1 VAKVP
6 INIKIDAKAAE
17 AKLKKLVDDLK
28 QHGLPGGKPKVKVPV
43 VDTGTGKPVLLELPK
58 KAWDELMSQVAA
70 KDLVKD
76 EDEAFI
82 KAVADAFDG
91 KGVETVG
98 YGNATTGPQTTLTS
112 SALES
117 AYQEIKEFVAKHP
130 PPKLVMPK
138 APHTMGMDFGSGESS
153 SVMGL
158 HILNSDLVPKGQLF
172 MLGET
177 MVMAKNIGKQEKPAT
192 MDSSP
197 KKGINVKEFPIYRFG
212 PVNEGNASMKDV
224 LGGKGANLAEMA
236 SMGFPVPPGYTLPCE
251 FSVNFLHGS
260 YEYQKGF
267 LESVKA
273 HVMAG
278 DQYLFE
284 QFGFH
289 PLVSVRSGAPVSMPG
304 MMDTILNVGIN
315 DENLEEWKKRIGERA
330 ALDSYRRFLQMYGAT
345 ALSIDHGAFEDALAD
360 IKAAAKVKGDSE
372 LDASFLARLIKRY
385 KDIYADWNQKV
396 PETRQDAIMGSIEAV
411 FRSWNSPRAQA
422 YRADNKLSFEMGTAV
437 NVQAMVFG
445 NMNDKSCSGVAFTR
459 DKANGVGNPT
469 GDFLVNAQG
478 EEVVAGTRTPEPLH
492 KMKAWNSKVFYELLE
507 LMKKLEQHY
516 KDMQDVEFTVQ
527 DGKLFMLQTRTA
539 KRSALAAFRVAH
551 DMVEEGLISKDEA
564 LKRVK
569 RAQLLEIL
577 KPSIDPTFKGE
588 PIAKGLPVGGSVV
601 SGKAVFSSDAAIA
614 CNKNGQRA
622 ILIRKETDPDDYMG
636 IKASVGVLT
645 ATGGPT
651 AHAAVVCNGLDKPCV
666 VGCEAVKMLSPTT
679 ANIGKQLVV
688 TGDIVSID
696 GSTGNVYLGEVPVKE
711 PQITKEV
718 RAIAAWFSKAQRSYR
733 VTGDKVADLIA
744 QIVDAPDWVKVV
756 HIDTC
761 GIKKI
766 EGYLSILG
774 QYLGEEEQTGRTF
787 VLDLSGPDGSY
798 GKCDRA
804 VNRMFGLK
812 PGALDDADLKATEL
826 LQWEPAAVACT
837 VVKTPKSCT
846 MADQLRWKGFKVM
859 GAVKT
864 VEDLLKGDGP
874 AIIDDETVLKVFG
887 SKEALQFVQDAMA
900 KAGKAP
906 SKPVPEPEYWWEPL
920 MREGA

>member
-1 VAKVP
+1 VP
-6 INIKIDAKAAE
+6 LNIKIDAKAVE
-17 AKLKKLVDDLK
+17 AKLKKVVDDLQK
-28 QHGLPGGKPKVKVPV
+28 HGLPGSTPKVKLPAI
-43 VDTGTGKPVLLELPK
+43 DKGTGKPVLLELPK
-58 KAWDELMSQVAA
+58 KAWGQLLSQAAAQDLMKQ
-70 KDLVKD
+70 
-76 EDEAFI
+76 EDEEFQKMI
-82 KAVADAFDG
+82 KDQLDG
-91 KGVETVG
+91 KGMPTVG
-98 YGNATTGPQTTLTS
+98 YGTATTGPPTTLTS
-112 SALES
+112 STLAKTYKEL
-117 AYQEIKEFVAKHP
+117 KEFAQKHDIPIVTGKQSKP
-130 PPKLVMPK
+130 PHWMSMD
-138 APHTMGMDFGSGESS
+138 MGMGDDST
-153 SVMGL
+153 VMG
-158 HILNSDLVPKGQLF
+158 IQIIQSDLVPKDQLY
-172 MLGET
+172 MLGDT

-197 KKGINVKEFPIYRFG
+197 KKGINVKELPIYRFG

-273 HVMAG
+273 HVMTG

-315 DENLEEWKKRIGERA
+315 EENLEEWKKRIGERA

-345 ALSIDHGAFEDALAD
+345 ALNIDHGAFEEALQD
-360 IKAAAKVKGDSE
+360 IKHSAKVETDSE
-372 LDASFLARLIKRY
+372 LQAHYLERLIKRY

-396 PETRQDAIMGSIEAV
+396 PQTRQDAIMGSIEAV

-459 DKANGVGNPT
+459 DKANGVNNPT

-478 EEVVAGTRTPEPLH
+478 EEVVAGTRTPDPLH

-527 DGKLFMLQTRTA
+527 DDKLYMLQTRTA

-569 RAQLLEIL
+569 RTQLLEIL
-577 KPSIDPTFKGE
+577 KPSIDPSFKGE

-601 SGKAVFSSDAAIA
+601 SGEACFESGDAIN
-614 CNKNGQRA
+614 CNKEGGKA
-622 ILIRKETDPDDYMG
+622 ILIRKETNPDDYMG

-666 VGCEAVKMLSPTT
+666 VGCSGLDVKATF
-679 ANIGKQLVV
+679 AKVNGV
-688 TGDIVSID
+688 TIHEGDVVSID

-733 VTGDKVADLIA
+733 VTGGYVADLIA

-761 GIKKI
+761 GLKKI
-766 EGYLSILG
+766 EGFLSILG
-774 QYLGEEEQTGRTF
+774 QYIAEEDQAGRTF

-826 LQWEPAAVACT
+826 LQWESVAVART

-846 MADQLRWKGFKVM
+846 TADQLRWKGFKVM